1 MTSVIS
7 SDTIKLVRTK
17 HLPADF
23 EVQEQLGLDL
33 GTRGEYAVYRV
44 EKRNITTFQAQARL
58 ADALGCARSAVQFA
72 GLKDQRAVALQHAS
86 IKGNPPAQI
95 NGDAFMATHA
105 GRLDRPLRSSDIK
118 SNHFAITL
126 RDLAPGEAERIACRL
141 EEVAK
146 HGLPNYFDQQRFGSY
161 SPEAGFI
168 GAHVLERDAEGALRA
183 YLAVPYV
190 GDPANV
196 KRFKKATAGNWGDWD
211 TLFAAAPK
219 PSNYRSVLTFLRDH
233 PDDYRKALNLIP
245 RQLLS
250 LWLSAFQSSLW
261 NRIVGQYLETLLAAE
276 TPRVPEPDW
285 LEIATVRLP
294 LHRTLPAGLRDQL
307 GKLSV
312 IMPHHRAVYPEPA
325 LARAAGAVLEAEGL
339 TTNDLK
345 ARILKKAYL
354 SRDQRP
360 LLLFPTGVVVQA
372 PADDE
377 CFPGRLKMVVR
388 FTVPRGSYAT
398 LVIKSASIGKSC

>member
-1 MTSVIS
+1 M
-7 SDTIKLVRTK
+7 RTK

-33 GTRGEYAVYRV
+33 GTSGAYAVYSV
-44 EKRNITTFQAQARL
+44 EKQNITTFQAQARL
-58 ADALGCARSAVQFA
+58 AAALGCARSAVQFA
-72 GLKDQRAVALQHAS
+72 GLKDQRAVVSQHAS
-86 IKGNPPAQI
+86 IKGNPPEQI
-95 NGDAFMATHA
+95 NGDAFTATHA
-105 GRLDRPLRSSDIK
+105 GRLDRPLRPSDIK
-118 SNHFAITL
+118 SNRFAITL
-126 RDLAPGEAERIACRL
+126 RDLAPGEAERIGGRL
-141 EEVAK
+141 EEVAR
-146 HGLPNYFDQQRFGSY
+146 HGLPNYFDQQRFGSF

-168 GAHVLERDAEGALRA
+168 GAHIVARDAESALRA
-183 YLAVPYV
+183 YLAVPYG

-211 TLFAAAPK
+211 ILFAAAPK

-250 LWLSAFQSSLW
+250 LWLSAFQSALW
-261 NRIVGQYLETLLAAE
+261 NRMVGQYLETLLAAE
-276 TPRVPEPDW
+276 TQRVPGPDW

-294 LHRTLPAGLRDQL
+294 LHRTLPADLRDKL
-307 GKLSV
+307 GELSV
-312 IMPHHRAVYPEPA
+312 VMPHHRAVYPEPA
-325 LARAAGAVLEAEGL
+325 LAKAAGAVLEAEGL

-360 LLLFPTGVVVQA
+360 LLLFPTGVAVQS

-377 CFPGRLKMVVR
+377 CFAGRQKMIVR

-398 LVIKSASIGKSC
+398 LVIKSANIGKSC